1 MSGYKSQ
8 ASGSSMPKGEEVV
21 RMFDRISPVYDLM
34 NRLMSLGMDL
44 DWRRKAIASLGIQPG
59 ARVLDLACGT
69 GDMSVETTR
78 SVQDIW
84 VVGIDPSPAMVNVG
98 RQRLSGN
105 GVVLVRGWA
114 ESLPF
119 GDNAFDRAMM
129 AFGIRNFSDRLQALQ
144 ELHRVLIPGG
154 KAAIL
159 EMTTRK
165 QALLET
171 LFGWYFRGVVPIIGS
186 WISRD
191 KSAYHHLPTSVD
203 AFHEPLEFAGE
214 MAASGW
220 RSVKWSSL
228 AGGVVT
234 LFVADK

>member
-1 MSGYKSQ
+1 MS
-8 ASGSSMPKGEEVV
+8 KGEEVV
-21 RMFDRISPVYDLM
+21 RMFDRISQVYDLM

-44 DWRRKAIASLGIQPG
+44 NWRRKAISSLGIQPS
-59 ARVLDLACGT
+59 ACVLDLACGT
-69 GDMSVETTR
+69 GDMAIEAGKSIH
-78 SVQDIW
+78 DIR
-84 VVGIDPSPAMVNVG
+84 VVGIDPSPAMMKVG
-98 RQRLSGN
+98 RQRFSGN
-105 GVVLVRGWA
+105 GVLLVKGWA

-154 KAAIL
+154 KVAIL

-165 QALLET
+165 RAPLET

-186 WISRD
+186 WVSRD
-191 KSAYHHLPTSVD
+191 KSAYYHLPASVD
-203 AFHEPLEFAGE
+203 AFPEPSEFAGE
-214 MAASGW
+214 MSTSGW
-220 RSVKWSSL
+220 RSVRWSSL

-234 LFVADK
+234 LFVAYK